1 MKRKQQCQRPLLNH
15 LTSEKT
21 KLNFRCCPDAPGWVY
36 LSETYHPLSRGLIT
50 PCPET
55 FHPLHLP
62 ETYHPLPNYKRHLNW
77 RIPKTS
83 HLTNVSLITSTNLP
97 LNMKPPWSLLHSAW
111 LLGWLSPLLA
121 WIKVTYFRWGPLSF
135 FFASTWTIPYILGA
149 KTWERARHSS
159 HSLCLSYSPSLSLF
173 SLFLESGSVNTH
185 RAHFLPGLIRS
196 PRGCLVPLRVYK
208 PCSKALPVLCVPP
221 GLGSTLLF
229 SLSLSDDLWNREL
242 LTFDHSTCNTP
253 LKPAPRLR

>member
-21 KLNFRCCPDAPGWVY
+21 KLNFRCCPDAPGWLY

-83 HLTNVSLITSTNLP
+83 HLTNVSLITFTNLP

-149 KTWERARHSS
+149 GRGWGTRLTLPHFHCFLFSGVWEHE
-159 HSLCLSYSPSLSLF
+159 HPPSSLF
-173 SLFLESGSVNTH
+173 CQGSSS
-185 RAHFLPGLIRS
+185 PGDA
-196 PRGCLVPLRVYK
+196 
-208 PCSKALPVLCVPP
+208 KALLMLCGPP
-221 GLGSTLLF
+221 GLSSIPLP
-229 SLSLSDDLWNREL
+229 SLP
-242 LTFDHSTCNTP
+242 LTASGTGNPCHSTALHATLHSSRP
-253 LKPAPRLR
+253 LD